1 MATATVTSRT
11 VITEI
16 TLAITGLTIDT
27 GECDEV
33 PVTAL
38 RLTYRDAEISAIYYD
53 TIEDGSKSS
62 AAIHPVF
69 LDRPEAWPEWV
80 REQVE
85 WHRPTA

>member
-16 TLAITGLTIDT
+16 TLGITGFTIDT
-27 GECDEV
+27 GEHDQV

-38 RLTYRDAEISAIYYD
+38 RLTYRDAEISAIWYD
-53 TIEDGSKSS
+53 TVEDGQPSS
-62 AAIHPVF
+62 AVIHPDF
-69 LDRPEAWPEWV
+69 IGRPEAWPDWV

-85 WHRPTA
+85 WHRPA